1 MSKALILVCLL
12 VPVLVGANGAGF
24 TRFPA
29 ADGDHVLNLGKM
41 RERMIV
47 LGDGQGHYLVHF
59 APVPEFD
66 ERLYYGDGKTFS
78 VVPSQSWIWDTDD
91 QTYAIQFADPRFPAR
106 QTEFRYE
113 NGKYSVQCGDQIT
126 ELRYPKGSVVKGI
139 LAKAKFVRSPFDWT
153 PHTLA
158 RNDEGEYFYVDRGRW
173 DDNSKR
179 YRVFKGFKGDL
190 KQQKLKNIVND
201 SEGEIFSTQAGQLR
215 LVQNRT
221 EYWWVSNQQKEK
233 LTIVPP
239 GKNIGLIYNDLG
251 VYSGERFGTPC
262 DDL

>member
-1 MSKALILVCLL
+1 MVPALL
-12 VPVLVGANGAGF
+12 GANGAGF
-24 TRFPA
+24 SRFPA
-29 ADGDHVLNLGKM
+29 ADGDHVLKIEKM

-78 VVPSQSWIWDTDD
+78 VVPSRSWSWDTGQ
-91 QTYAIQFADPRFPAR
+91 QTYKIHFDDPRFGSR
-106 QTEFRYE
+106 GTEFRFVK
-113 NGKYSVQCGDQIT
+113 GKYSVQCGDQVT
-126 ELRYPKGSVVKGI
+126 ELQYPKGPTIKKI
-139 LAKAKFVRSPFDWT
+139 LAKAKFARSPFDWK

-158 RNDEGEYFYVDRGRW
+158 RNDDGEYFYVDRGRW
-173 DDNSKR
+173 DDNTKR

-190 KQQKLKNIVND
+190 KKQKLKNIVND
-201 SEGEIFSTQAGQLR
+201 SEGEIFSTEAGQLR
-215 LVQNRT
+215 LIQNRT
-221 EYWWVSNQQKEK
+221 EYWWVAGERKQQ

-239 GKNIGLIYNDLG
+239 EKNIGLIYNDLG
-251 VYSGERFGTPC
+251 VYSGVRFGTPC